1 MFEEKKTEWLRIA
14 ESLKPTLRRE
24 TVRPISGIPDHA
36 LMENE
41 SIILD
46 FGNHFVGHFTL
57 KLSSQGSH
65 PDAPVWLA
73 VKFCENALEL
83 NETLDGYAGWI
94 SKSWVQQEQVHIDV
108 LPAVFPFPRRYAFRY
123 VKIDILAL
131 SSKYQL
137 VIEDA
142 SAEVTTS
149 ADDSVPAPLIS
160 DEKDIAI
167 DRAALRTLRNCMQ
180 DFFEDGP
187 KRDRR
192 LWLGDLRLQAL
203 TNSVTFHN
211 YDLVKRCL
219 YLFAATADK
228 EGRIAAC
235 LFTEPKVEADDTF
248 MFDYSLLFIPTLL
261 QYIQAT
267 GDQAAKNDLL
277 PIALHQLVLA
287 DAQFDPET
295 QLIRDNDKL
304 GWCFVDWALPLNK
317 QFCAQAIWIYCAQA
331 ALQMKADPLLK
342 EKILHRKEAARKYWY
357 DRERYLFVSG
367 VKRQISWASQVWAV
381 LAGIVEGPDA
391 VACLDAA
398 ADCPDIVPMV
408 TPYMMHHYAEALCRV
423 SRKTQARQVIRD
435 YWGGMVENGADT
447 YWELYNP
454 ENPDE
459 SPYGSP
465 VVNSFCHAWSCTPA
479 WFLRSGILEENA

>member
-167 DRAALRTLRNCMQ
+167 DCEATDLIYRN
-180 DFFEDGP
+180 GWYY
-187 KRDRR
+187 
-192 LWLGDLRLQAL
+192 LLG
-203 TNSVTFHN
+203 TKHCST
-211 YDLVKRCL
+211 
-219 YLFAATADK
+219 
-228 EGRIAAC
+228 
-235 LFTEPKVEADDTF
+235 
-248 MFDYSLLFIPTLL
+248 
-261 QYIQAT
+261 QY
-267 GDQAAKNDLL
+267 
-277 PIALHQLVLA
+277 
-287 DAQFDPET
+287 
-295 QLIRDNDKL
+295 
-304 GWCFVDWALPLNK
+304 
-317 QFCAQAIWIYCAQA
+317 
-331 ALQMKADPLLK
+331 
-342 EKILHRKEAARKYWY
+342 
-357 DRERYLFVSG
+357 
-367 VKRQISWASQVWAV
+367 
-381 LAGIVEGPDA
+381 
-391 VACLDAA
+391 
-398 ADCPDIVPMV
+398 
-408 TPYMMHHYAEALCRV
+408 
-423 SRKTQARQVIRD
+423 
-435 YWGGMVENGADT
+435 
-447 YWELYNP
+447 
-454 ENPDE
+454 
-459 SPYGSP
+459 
-465 VVNSFCHAWSCTPA
+465 
-479 WFLRSGILEENA
+479 

>member
-46 FGNHFVGHFTL
+46 FGNHFVGYFTL

-149 ADDSVPAPLIS
+149 ADDSVPVPLIS

-235 LFTEPKVEADDTF
+235 LFTEPKVLILDE
-248 MFDYSLLFIPTLL
+248 PTRGIDVGAKLEIYTL
-261 QYIQAT
+261 MNKMVEEGMCIIMISSEVPEVLGMSDRLYVMSEGQIT
-267 GDQAAKNDLL
+267 G
-277 PIALHQLVLA
+277 
-287 DAQFDPET
+287 E
-295 QLIRDNDKL
+295 
-304 GWCFVDWALPLNK
+304 
-317 QFCAQAIWIYCAQA
+317 
-331 ALQMKADPLLK
+331 
-342 EKILHRKEAARKYWY
+342 
-357 DRERYLFVSG
+357 
-367 VKRQISWASQVWAV
+367 
-381 LAGIVEGPDA
+381 
-391 VACLDAA
+391 LDASEATVEKVMKMAINSSVDEEQLSA
-398 ADCPDIVPMV
+398 A
-408 TPYMMHHYAEALCRV
+408 
-423 SRKTQARQVIRD
+423 
-435 YWGGMVENGADT
+435 
-447 YWELYNP
+447 
-454 ENPDE
+454 
-459 SPYGSP
+459 
-465 VVNSFCHAWSCTPA
+465 
-479 WFLRSGILEENA
+479 

>member
-14 ESLKPTLRRE
+14 ESLKPPLRRE

-149 ADDSVPAPLIS
+149 ADDSVPVPLIS

-248 MFDYSLLFIPTLL
+248 MFDYSLFFIPTLL

-317 QFCAQAIWIYCAQA
+317 QFCAQA
-331 ALQMKADPLLK
+331 
-342 EKILHRKEAARKYWY
+342 KYWY